1 MDLSRFFIDPALFA
15 GAEASSAYR
24 SVFFEKL
31 LSSLFENKENLFV
44 RSDIQRDR
52 AEIFAFPALYWLGY
66 PEKARDCAKALY
78 LCIDDQAAATAFEAA
93 KRLAAGF
100 EAAAPALLDAA
111 SGGAGAKDAPL
122 LFASVNAFHDLIAT
136 EALSPREYGFVIV
149 DQADQ
154 IAELPGEFVRKIQGG
169 LLPSWERKTLVIAA
183 RTTPKAKNFAWDFAD
198 NPKELKLAE
207 TMGLASTTS
216 TQSVK
221 LEDADKIRYLLK
233 LLEERGDHHLCVF
246 CNLKSTAA
254 ELSARLDM
262 NGVATDYIGGNLNPD
277 RKNQIVAKA
286 LSWTGKRREAPA
298 EAPAAEAPAAEAPAE
313 GAATAEGE
321 AAAVVATEEIAA
333 APDSAAPEP
342 EAAPVASRFAKDS
355 FVLVL
360 TDDGAKGLAKP
371 EFVTVVNYDIPL
383 EPEFYFERLI
393 FLKRQDPDALLFNL
407 VCDRYMYG
415 IPAIEH
421 TIDAPLPLATPDAS
435 AFPEDQSAG
444 KPIELPEPRMR
455 GRDGRDGRHG
465 RDGYGRDRFAS
476 DDRRDR
482 GDRTDRSRD
491 DRFAR
496 DDRPRGEDRL
506 RGEDRPQRN
515 DRPPRDSSGRGGRS
529 DRPDNRRG
537 DGRRPSER
545 QAERQGGQGNGPDP
559 YALSMEERLALYKRK
574 YGRNIEAAR
583 PEGANPS
590 GGRDGQRRN
599 DGKAGKGRPRG
610 EPGSR
615 PRRPAG
621 DGAEKREAAPR
632 EAPETKARRDEPRQA
647 PPPAAPA
654 APQVPA
660 ASPEAQGDEASKP
673 KGFLG
678 KLQDLFGQRKD

>member
-1 MDLSRFFIDPALFA
+1 MDLSRFFIDPALSA

-24 SVFFEKL
+24 SVFYEKL
-31 LSSLFENKENLFV
+31 LSSLFEHKENLFV

-66 PEKARDCAKALY
+66 PEKARDSAKALY
-78 LCIDDQAAATAFEAA
+78 LCVDDQAAAAAFGAA
-93 KRLAAGF
+93 RSLASGLGT
-100 EAAAPALLDAA
+100 AAPALLDAA

-122 LFASVNAFHDLIAT
+122 LFASVNAFHDLIAS
-136 EALSPREYGFVIV
+136 EAFSPREYGFVIV
-149 DQADQ
+149 DQADLV
-154 IAELPGEFVRKIQGG
+154 AELPGEFVRKIQGA

-221 LEDADKIRYLLK
+221 LEEAAKIRYLLK
-233 LLEERGDHHLCVF
+233 LLEERGDRHLCVF

-298 EAPAAEAPAAEAPAE
+298 AEVHADSSAAEAAAEDIAEIPAM
-313 GAATAEGE
+313 
-321 AAAVVATEEIAA
+321 
-333 APDSAAPEP
+333 P
-342 EAAPVASRFAKDS
+342 EAAPQPEPAPAASRFAADS

-421 TIDAPLPLATPDAS
+421 TIDAPLPLATPDAA
-435 AFPEDQSAG
+435 AFPADLSAG
-444 KPIELPEPRMR
+444 KPVELPEPRMR
-455 GRDGRDGRHG
+455 GRDGRRG
-465 RDGYGRDRFAS
+465 RDGYGRD
-476 DDRRDR
+476 DRRGRNGYRQD
-482 GDRTDRSRD
+482 DRTDRGREDRPVRD
-491 DRFAR
+491 DR
-496 DDRPRGEDRL
+496 
-506 RGEDRPQRN
+506 
-515 DRPPRDSSGRGGRS
+515 
-529 DRPDNRRG
+529 RRQPE
-537 DGRRPSER
+537 RRSER
-545 QAERQGGQGNGPDP
+545 RDGQGGGPVADP

-574 YGRNIEAAR
+574 YGGNVEVAR
-583 PEGANPS
+583 PEGANAPGGS
-590 GGRDGQRRN
+590 RGKRGGRDGQRRN
-599 DGKAGKGRPRG
+599 DGKAGKGRPLG
-610 EPGSR
+610 EAASR
-615 PRRPAG
+615 PRGPAES
-621 DGAEKREAAPR
+621 GADRRRAAS
-632 EAPETKARRDEPRQA
+632 ETPSGEPRQA
-647 PPPAAPA
+647 QVPIISAE
-654 APQVPA
+654 PQVPSA
-660 ASPEAQGDEASKP
+660 EAQGDEASKP

>member
-1 MDLSRFFIDPALFA
+1 MDLSRFFIDPALSA

-31 LSSLFENKENLFV
+31 LSSLFEHKENLFV

-78 LCIDDQAAATAFEAA
+78 LCVDDQAAATAFEAA
-93 KRLAAGF
+93 KRLASGLGT
-100 EAAAPALLDAA
+100 AAPVLLDAA

-122 LFASVNAFHDLIAT
+122 LFASVTAFHDLVAS

-154 IAELPGEFVRKIQGG
+154 VAELPGEFVRKIQGG

-183 RTTPKAKNFAWDFAD
+183 KTTPKAKNFAWDFAD

-216 TQSVK
+216 TESLK
-221 LEDADKIRYLLK
+221 LEEADKIRYLLK
-233 LLEERGDHHLCVF
+233 LLEERGDRHLCVF

-254 ELSARLDM
+254 ELSARLAM

-286 LSWTGKRREAPA
+286 LSWTGKRREAPIAEAAAESGA
-298 EAPAAEAPAAEAPAE
+298 EAPAVEAVPVD
-313 GAATAEGE
+313 GE
-321 AAAVVATEEIAA
+321 AAPAIEAIAEIPAM
-333 APDSAAPEP
+333 PEAAPEA
-342 EAAPVASRFAKDS
+342 EIAPVASRFAADS

-421 TIDAPLPLATPDAS
+421 TIDAPLPLATPDAA
-435 AFPEDQSAG
+435 AFPADLSAG

-455 GRDGRDGRHG
+455 GRDGRRG
-465 RDGYGRDRFAS
+465 F
-476 DDRRDR
+476 DDRGGR
-482 GDRTDRSRD
+482 GDRRDRSRD
-491 DRFAR
+491 DRSAR
-496 DDRPRGEDRL
+496 DDRPSR
-506 RGEDRPQRN
+506 EDRPR
-515 DRPPRDSSGRGGRS
+515 RD
-529 DRPDNRRG
+529 DRRG
-537 DGRRPSER
+537 DGRRQPER
-545 QAERQGGQGNGPDP
+545 QAERQGGQGGGLVADP
-559 YALSMEERLALYKRK
+559 YALSMEERLALYKKK
-574 YGRNIEAAR
+574 YGRNVEAAR
-583 PEGANPS
+583 PEGATRS
-590 GGRDGQRRN
+590 GGDRDGQRRR
-599 DGKAGKGRPRG
+599 DGKGGKGRPRG

-615 PRRPAG
+615 PRRPAE
-621 DGAEKREAAPR
+621 DSAEKREDLRRAAPEDEPRR
-632 EAPETKARRDEPRQA
+632 EEPRQA
-647 PPPAAPA
+647 PAPAAPA
-654 APQVPA
+654 APQIPSVPA
-660 ASPEAQGDEASKP
+660 EEQGDEASKP

>member
-44 RSDIQRDR
+44 KSDIQRDR
-52 AEIFAFPALYWLGY
+52 SEIFAFPALYWLGY
-66 PEKARDCAKALY
+66 PEKSRDCAKALY
-78 LCIDDQAAATAFEAA
+78 LCIDDQAAAAAFEAA
-93 KRLAAGF
+93 KRLADGIA
-100 EAAAPALLDAA
+100 AAAPALLDAA

-122 LFASVNAFHDLIAT
+122 LFASVNAFHDLIAS

-183 RTTPKAKNFAWDFAD
+183 RTSPKAKNFAWDFAD

-221 LEDADKIRYLLK
+221 LEEADKIRYLLK
-233 LLEERGDHHLCVF
+233 LLEERGDCHLCVF

-254 ELSARLDM
+254 ELSARLAM

-286 LSWTGKRREAPA
+286 LSWSGKRREAPA
-298 EAPAAEAPAAEAPAE
+298 EVPAAEAGAE
-313 GAATAEGE
+313 GSSSEGE
-321 AAAVVATEEIAA
+321 TSAAVEAIAETPA
-333 APDSAAPEP
+333 MP
-342 EAAPVASRFAKDS
+342 EAEPAASRFAKDS

-421 TIDAPLPLATPDAS
+421 TIDAPLPLATPDSS

-444 KPIELPEPRMR
+444 KRIELPEPRMR
-455 GRDGRDGRHG
+455 GRDGRHG
-465 RDGYGRDRFAS
+465 RDGYGRFDRF
-476 DDRRDR
+476 
-482 GDRTDRSRD
+482 DRTDRTERS
-491 DRFAR
+491 DRT
-496 DDRPRGEDRL
+496 DRIR
-506 RGEDRPQRN
+506 EDRPQRE
-515 DRPPRDSSGRGGRS
+515 DRPRRDGGGRS
-529 DRPDNRRG
+529 DRIDRTRG
-537 DGRRPSER
+537 DGRRPAER
-545 QAERQGGQGNGPDP
+545 QAERQGGHGGSPVSGPDP
-559 YALSMEERLALYKRK
+559 YAMSMEERLALYKRK
-574 YGRNIEAAR
+574 YGRNVEAAR
-583 PEGANPS
+583 PEGGNAQG
-590 GGRDGQRRN
+590 GGRDGQRRRDGKAGN

-610 EPGSR
+610 ESGSR

-621 DGAEKREAAPR
+621 DGAEKRGTAPLQSPEAAAPR
-632 EAPETKARRDEPRQA
+632 EEPRPTQA
-647 PPPAAPA
+647 PMTPA
-654 APQVPA
+654 APQTPS
-660 ASPEAQGDEASKP
+660 ASPEVQGDEASKP

>member
-78 LCIDDQAAATAFEAA
+78 LCIDDQAAAAAFEAA
-93 KRLAAGF
+93 KRLSAGV
-100 EAAAPALLDAA
+100 EAAVPALLDAS

-122 LFASVNAFHDLIAT
+122 LFASVNAFHDLISS
-136 EALSPREYGFVIV
+136 EALAPREYGFVIV

-154 IAELPGEFVRKIQGG
+154 IAELSGEFVRKIQGG

-221 LEDADKIRYLLK
+221 LEDADKIRYILK
-233 LLEERGDHHLCVF
+233 LLEERGDRHLCVF

-286 LSWTGKRREAPA
+286 LSWTGKRREPPTEDSAAETAAADGEPA
-298 EAPAAEAPAAEAPAE
+298 EAPAAVE
-313 GAATAEGE
+313 
-321 AAAVVATEEIAA
+321 
-333 APDSAAPEP
+333 AAPEVK
-342 EAAPVASRFAKDS
+342 AAASRFAEDS

-421 TIDAPLPLATPDAS
+421 TIDAPLPLAH
-435 AFPEDQSAG
+435 
-444 KPIELPEPRMR
+444 PI
-455 GRDGRDGRHG
+455 
-465 RDGYGRDRFAS
+465 A
-476 DDRRDR
+476 
-482 GDRTDRSRD
+482 T
-491 DRFAR
+491 
-496 DDRPRGEDRL
+496 
-506 RGEDRPQRN
+506 Q
-515 DRPPRDSSGRGGRS
+515 
-529 DRPDNRRG
+529 
-537 DGRRPSER
+537 
-545 QAERQGGQGNGPDP
+545 
-559 YALSMEERLALYKRK
+559 
-574 YGRNIEAAR
+574 
-583 PEGANPS
+583 
-590 GGRDGQRRN
+590 
-599 DGKAGKGRPRG
+599 
-610 EPGSR
+610 
-615 PRRPAG
+615 
-621 DGAEKREAAPR
+621 
-632 EAPETKARRDEPRQA
+632 
-647 PPPAAPA
+647 
-654 APQVPA
+654 
-660 ASPEAQGDEASKP
+660 
-673 KGFLG
+673 
-678 KLQDLFGQRKD
+678 

>member
-1 MDLSRFFIDPALFA
+1 MDLSRFIIDPALFA

-31 LSSLFENKENLFV
+31 LSSLFEHRENLFV

-78 LCIDDQAAATAFEAA
+78 LCIDDQAAAVAFQAA
-93 KRLAAGF
+93 KRLASGLGAN
-100 EAAAPALLDAA
+100 APALLDAA
-111 SGGAGAKDAPL
+111 TGGAGAKDAPL
-122 LFASVNAFHDLIAT
+122 LFASVNAFHDLIASD
-136 EALSPREYGFVIV
+136 ALSPREYGFVIV

-154 IAELPGEFVRKIQGG
+154 VAELPGEFVRKIQGA
-169 LLPSWERKTLVIAA
+169 LMPSWERKTLVISAK
-183 RTTPKAKNFAWDFAD
+183 TTPKAKNFAWDFAD

-233 LLEERGDHHLCVF
+233 LLEERGDRHLCVF

-286 LSWTGKRREAPA
+286 LSWTGKRREPLAEDTAAEDTAAEDTAAETGAADGEPA
-298 EAPAAEAPAAEAPAE
+298 EAPAVV
-313 GAATAEGE
+313 E
-321 AAAVVATEEIAA
+321 AAAVPA
-333 APDSAAPEP
+333 P
-342 EAAPVASRFAKDS
+342 EAAASRFAKGS

-421 TIDAPLPLATPDAS
+421 TIDAPLPLATPDTS
-435 AFPEDQSAG
+435 AFPEDLSAG
-444 KPIELPEPRMR
+444 RPIELPEPRMR
-455 GRDGRDGRHG
+455 GRDGRHG
-465 RDGYGRDRFAS
+465 RDGYRQDDRRGRDGYRRDDRTDRTDRTRDDRPARERFAS
-476 DDRRDR
+476 DDRQAPAPRDSAR
-482 GDRTDRSRD
+482 RD
-491 DRFAR
+491 DRR
-496 DDRPRGEDRL
+496 SDDRRG
-506 RGEDRPQRN
+506 
-515 DRPPRDSSGRGGRS
+515 RDNSG
-529 DRPDNRRG
+529 RRG
-537 DGRRPSER
+537 DSRRPAER
-545 QAERQGGQGNGPDP
+545 QAAQGGQGSGPGPDP

-574 YGRNIEAAR
+574 YGRNVEGAR
-583 PEGANPS
+583 PAGARAEGGN
-590 GGRDGQRRN
+590 RDGQRRR
-599 DGKAGKGRPRG
+599 DGRDGNAGKGRPRG

-615 PRRPAG
+615 QRRQAEG
-621 DGAEKREAAPR
+621 GAEKREAAPR
-632 EAPETKARRDEPRQA
+632 EKAPRDVHETNAGRDGFRQA
-647 PPPAAPA
+647 PAPA
-654 APQVPA
+654 APQVPS
-660 ASPEAQGDEASKP
+660 ASPDIQADETSRP

>member
-1 MDLSRFFIDPALFA
+1 MDLSRFFIDPALSA

-31 LSSLFENKENLFV
+31 LSSLFEHKENLFV

-93 KRLAAGF
+93 KRLASGLGT
-100 EAAAPALLDAA
+100 AAPALLDAA

-122 LFASVNAFHDLIAT
+122 LFASASAFHDLIASD
-136 EALSPREYGFVIV
+136 ALSPREYGFVIV

-154 IAELPGEFVRKIQGG
+154 VAELPGEFVRKIQGG

-183 RTTPKAKNFAWDFAD
+183 KTTPKAKNFAWDFAD

-221 LEDADKIRYLLK
+221 LEEADKIRYLLK
-233 LLEERGDHHLCVF
+233 LLEERGDRHLCVF

-286 LSWTGKRREAPA
+286 LSWTGKRREPLAEDTATEDTVADVAAADGESAAAPS
-298 EAPAAEAPAAEAPAE
+298 AAEAAPEVEAVPAP
-313 GAATAEGE
+313 E
-321 AAAVVATEEIAA
+321 AAAPA
-333 APDSAAPEP
+333 
-342 EAAPVASRFAKDS
+342 ASRFAKDS

-455 GRDGRDGRHG
+455 GRDGRHG
-465 RDGYGRDRFAS
+465 RDGYRQDDRPRDGYRQDDRTDRNRDVRPARDACDDRPQCEEGQSPAPRDSARRDDRRSNGNRS
-476 DDRRDR
+476 DDRR
-482 GDRTDRSRD
+482 G
-491 DRFAR
+491 
-496 DDRPRGEDRL
+496 
-506 RGEDRPQRN
+506 
-515 DRPPRDSSGRGGRS
+515 RDSSGR
-529 DRPDNRRG
+529 RG
-537 DGRRPSER
+537 DSRRP
-545 QAERQGGQGNGPDP
+545 ADRQGGQGSGPGPDP

-574 YGRNIEAAR
+574 YGRNVEAARPASARPAAAR
-583 PEGANPS
+583 PEGGN
-590 GGRDGQRRN
+590 RDGQRRR
-599 DGKAGKGRPRG
+599 DGKDGNAGKGRPRG

-615 PRRPAG
+615 QRRQAEGGAQKRETPPREALP
-621 DGAEKREAAPR
+621 REAASSQAR
-632 EAPETKARRDEPRQA
+632 EPI
-647 PPPAAPA
+647 APA
-654 APQVPA
+654 APQVPSV
-660 ASPEAQGDEASKP
+660 SPETQADEASKP
-673 KGFLG
+673 RGFLG